1 MAYVI
6 TQYCCNDAVCVD
18 VCPVDCIH
26 PTPAEPDYTTAEQ
39 LYIDPDICV
48 DCNACLEVCP
58 VEAIFR
64 EEDLPATLARFT
76 EINAGYYLDRA
87 GAAA

>member
-26 PTPAEPDYTTAEQ
+26 PTPAEPGYATAEQ
-39 LYIDPDICV
+39 LYIDPSVCV
-48 DCNACLEVCP
+48 DCNACLEACP
-58 VEAIFR
+58 VDAIFR
-64 EEDLPATLARFT
+64 EEDLLPSLARFA
-76 EINAGYYLDRA
+76 EINAGYYDLPVV
-87 GAAA
+87 AA